1 MLTAVQIF
9 NNPQI
14 EFKAELFIVTSVVAW
29 TYLFHAYYRK
39 KGIEYRRFT
48 QTGQRRKFLKTRWG
62 AVWHW
67 SLDECLESSD
77 CPVEEIVKKNLR
89 FLIGVRNEI
98 EHQMTTRIDHQF
110 SAKFQASAV
119 NFNRYIKKLFGH
131 KYSLDAEQADRAL
144 AHPFSPCWR
153 FQTAS
158 CPPCDVPDLLEPKPK
173 VGTGRSGVA
182 PRGRVPSRSAQR

>member
-1 MLTAVQIF
+1 MCPHPEAAIRDELDQLEGHEQRCQRGQPTAFFRLADGALEAVRHLR
-9 NNPQI
+9 PQI
-14 EFKAELFIVTSVVAW
+14 NGVGL
-29 TYLFHAYYRK
+29 
-39 KGIEYRRFT
+39 
-48 QTGQRRKFLKTRWG
+48 TRPR
-62 AVWHW
+62 
-67 SLDECLESSD
+67 LPQSSD

-144 AHPFSPCWR
+144 AHPN
-153 FQTAS
+153 
-158 CPPCDVPDLLEPKPK
+158 
-173 VGTGRSGVA
+173 RSKA
-182 PRGRVPSRSAQR
+182 RSKN